1 MKKTSDNS
9 ININKKKKN
18 SVQDNELVIQDLDN
32 TGIINIEKELIDKKL
47 IDKNLQNQ
55 RKKSNKDTVPKSSVS
70 KKKTSPALHILSG
83 LGGLVFLAATL
94 ILCYWM
100 VFNIHPAY
108 TPEIYEK
115 SGLRADL
122 SGQLDTYSN
131 NNKIN
136 IVNQYLSEDNV
147 IRKVYKIPEGTLV
160 PAKPNPDCYGVLAS
174 SDAYMM
180 QDVIDQAKKY
190 GLLEG
195 QDLVFDPNMDIYP
208 RCKIKYYLDETILV
222 ICWKELIDNKLI
234 SLVEVKVSDGSQFRR
249 KIAGDSYS
257 SSMQYYC
264 TELTNQS
271 NAVVGLNSDFYAF
284 RNLGIT
290 CFDGTIYRFG
300 ESPYDKYQLYN
311 CLDTLWI
318 DKNGDFSFF
327 ERGTTTTK
335 EELQQYVTDNDI
347 KFCVS
352 FGPILVK
359 DGVAQTT
366 SSYPIGQ
373 TNETYSR
380 AGIGQIDARHYLY
393 MMVGNEG
400 PQTCTTN
407 EFAVFMQEKGVIQG
421 YNMDGG
427 QTGEIVMNGEP
438 YNYIDFGNERAVSDI
453 IYFATALEEG
463 E

>member
-1 MKKTSDNS
+1 MKKS
-9 ININKKKKN
+9 KKN
-18 SVQDNELVIQDLDN
+18 
-32 TGIINIEKELIDKKL
+32 TT
-47 IDKNLQNQ
+47 
-55 RKKSNKDTVPKSSVS
+55 KKSNIV
-70 KKKTSPALHILSG
+70 LHILSG
-83 LGGLVFLAATL
+83 LSAVIF
-94 ILCYWM
+94 IMISLCIIYWM
-100 VFNIHPAY
+100 IFNIHPAY
-108 TPEIYEK
+108 TPEVYEK
-115 SGLRADL
+115 SGLRANM
-122 SGQLDTYSN
+122 SEQLNTFSS

-136 IVNQYLSEDNV
+136 VVNQYLSEDSV
-147 IRKVYKIPEGTLV
+147 IRKIYKIPEGTLV
-160 PAKPNPDCYGVLAS
+160 PAKPNPECYGELAP
-174 SDAYMM
+174 SDASMM

-195 QDLVFDPNMDIYP
+195 QNLVFDPNQELYQ
-208 RCKIKYYLDETILV
+208 RGKIKYYLDETILV
-222 ICWKELIDNKLI
+222 ICWKELIDNRLI
-234 SLVEVKVSDGSQFRR
+234 SFVEVKVSDGSQFRR

-271 NAVVGLNSDFYAF
+271 NAVVGLNADFYAF

-300 ESPYDKYQLYN
+300 ESPYEKYQLYN
-311 CLDTLWI
+311 CLDTLWV

-327 ERGTTTTK
+327 ERGTATTK
-335 EELQQYVTDNDI
+335 EDLQQYVTDNDI
-347 KFCVS
+347 KFCIS

-366 SSYPIGQ
+366 NTYPIGQ
-373 TNETYSR
+373 TNENYSR
-380 AGIGQIDARHYLY
+380 AGIGQVDARHYLY

-400 PQTCTTN
+400 PMTCTTN
-407 EFAVFMQEKGVIQG
+407 EFAVYMQQKGVIQG

-427 QTGEIVMNGEP
+427 QTGEIVMNGTA

-453 IYFATALEEG
+453 IYFATALEES

>member
-1 MKKTSDNS
+1 MKKS
-9 ININKKKKN
+9 KKN
-18 SVQDNELVIQDLDN
+18 
-32 TGIINIEKELIDKKL
+32 TT
-47 IDKNLQNQ
+47 
-55 RKKSNKDTVPKSSVS
+55 KKSNIV
-70 KKKTSPALHILSG
+70 LHILSG
-83 LGGLVFLAATL
+83 LSASIFIL
-94 ILCYWM
+94 ISLCIIYWM
-100 VFNIHPAY
+100 IFNIHPAY
-108 TPEIYEK
+108 TPEVYEK
-115 SGLRADL
+115 SGLRANM
-122 SGQLDTYSN
+122 SEQLNTFTS

-136 IVNQYLSEDNV
+136 VVNQYLSEDNV

-160 PAKPNPDCYGVLAS
+160 PAKPNPECYGELAP
-174 SDAYMM
+174 SDASMM

-195 QDLVFDPNMDIYP
+195 QNLVFDPNQELYQ
-208 RCKIKYYLDETILV
+208 RGKIKYYLDETILV
-222 ICWKELIDNKLI
+222 ICWKELIDNRLI
-234 SLVEVKVSDGSQFRR
+234 SFVEVKVSDGSQFRR

-264 TELTNQS
+264 TELTSQS
-271 NAVVGLNSDFYAF
+271 NAVVGLNADFYAF

-300 ESPYDKYQLYN
+300 ESPYEKYQLYN
-311 CLDTLWI
+311 CLDTLWV

-327 ERGTTTTK
+327 ERGTATTK
-335 EELQQYVTDNDI
+335 EDLQQYVTDNDI
-347 KFCVS
+347 KFCIS

-366 SSYPIGQ
+366 NTYPIGQ
-373 TNETYSR
+373 TNENYSR
-380 AGIGQIDARHYLY
+380 AGIGQVDARHYLY

-400 PQTCTTN
+400 PMTCTTN
-407 EFAVFMQEKGVIQG
+407 EFAVYMQQKGVIQG

-427 QTGEIVMNGEP
+427 QTGEIVMNGTA

-453 IYFATALEEG
+453 IYFATALEES

>member
-1 MKKTSDNS
+1 MKKS
-9 ININKKKKN
+9 KKN
-18 SVQDNELVIQDLDN
+18 
-32 TGIINIEKELIDKKL
+32 TT
-47 IDKNLQNQ
+47 
-55 RKKSNKDTVPKSSVS
+55 KKSNIV
-70 KKKTSPALHILSG
+70 LHIISG
-83 LGGLVFLAATL
+83 LSAVIF
-94 ILCYWM
+94 IMISLCIIYWM
-100 VFNIHPAY
+100 IFNIHPAY
-108 TPEIYEK
+108 TPEVYEK
-115 SGLRADL
+115 SGLRANM
-122 SGQLDTYSN
+122 SEQLNTFTS

-136 IVNQYLSEDNV
+136 VVNQYLSEDSV
-147 IRKVYKIPEGTLV
+147 IRKIYKIPEGTLV
-160 PAKPNPDCYGVLAS
+160 PAKPNPECYGELAP
-174 SDAYMM
+174 SDASMM

-195 QDLVFDPNMDIYP
+195 QNLVFDPNQELYQ
-208 RCKIKYYLDETILV
+208 RGKIKYYLDETILV
-222 ICWKELIDNKLI
+222 ICWKELIDNRLI
-234 SLVEVKVSDGSQFRR
+234 SFVEVKVSDGSQFRR

-271 NAVVGLNSDFYAF
+271 NAVVGLNADFYAF

-300 ESPYDKYQLYN
+300 ESPYEKYQLYN
-311 CLDTLWI
+311 CLDTLWV

-327 ERGTTTTK
+327 ERGTATTK
-335 EELQQYVTDNDI
+335 EDLQQYVTDNDI
-347 KFCVS
+347 KFCIS

-366 SSYPIGQ
+366 NTYPIGQ
-373 TNETYSR
+373 TNENYSR
-380 AGIGQIDARHYLY
+380 AGIGQVDARHYLY

-400 PQTCTTN
+400 PMTCTTN
-407 EFAVFMQEKGVIQG
+407 EFAVYMQQKGVIQG

-427 QTGEIVMNGEP
+427 QTGEIVMNGTA

-453 IYFATALEEG
+453 IYFATALEES

>member
-1 MKKTSDNS
+1 MKKS
-9 ININKKKKN
+9 KKN
-18 SVQDNELVIQDLDN
+18 
-32 TGIINIEKELIDKKL
+32 TT
-47 IDKNLQNQ
+47 
-55 RKKSNKDTVPKSSVS
+55 KKSNIV
-70 KKKTSPALHILSG
+70 LHILSG
-83 LGGLVFLAATL
+83 LSAVIF
-94 ILCYWM
+94 IMISLCIIYWM
-100 VFNIHPAY
+100 IFNIHPAY
-108 TPEIYEK
+108 TPEVYEK
-115 SGLRADL
+115 SGLRANM
-122 SGQLDTYSN
+122 SEQLNTFTS

-136 IVNQYLSEDNV
+136 VVNQYLSEDSV
-147 IRKVYKIPEGTLV
+147 IRKIYKIPEGTLV
-160 PAKPNPDCYGVLAS
+160 PAKPNPECYGELAP
-174 SDAYMM
+174 SDASMM

-195 QDLVFDPNMDIYP
+195 QNLVFDPNQDLYQ
-208 RCKIKYYLDETILV
+208 RGKIKYYLDETILV
-222 ICWKELIDNKLI
+222 ICWKELIDNRLI
-234 SLVEVKVSDGSQFRR
+234 SFVEVKVSDGSQFRR

-264 TELTNQS
+264 TELTSQS
-271 NAVVGLNSDFYAF
+271 NAVVGLNADFYAF

-300 ESPYDKYQLYN
+300 ESPYEKYQLYN
-311 CLDTLWI
+311 CLDTLWV

-327 ERGTTTTK
+327 ERGTATTK
-335 EELQQYVTDNDI
+335 EDLQQYVTDNDI
-347 KFCVS
+347 KFCIS

-366 SSYPIGQ
+366 NTYPIGQ
-373 TNETYSR
+373 TNENYSR
-380 AGIGQIDARHYLY
+380 AGIGQVDARHYLY

-400 PQTCTTN
+400 PMTCTTN
-407 EFAVFMQEKGVIQG
+407 EFAVYIQQKGVIQG

-427 QTGEIVMNGEP
+427 QTGEIVMNGTA